1 VGVKVVA
8 ARSFIQKGCGAPAV
22 LYSGLTMFDKGA
34 DRGPPTAMRGW
45 LSDVYMPALLEVMER
60 EKALDSLSKRLGARA
75 TVDDPIHGRA
85 AGMEAMTAH
94 LRTTSNWLL
103 DHSATYERVAFT
115 TGIDRDVTEGTLSV
129 SFETKTVDLPM
140 AVVAERRRSR
150 EVELR
155 VYYAT
160 QPLEGSKRTRARLV
174 PSNPETL
181 VPPPIGEFLVGLAKG
196 DIKAIE
202 AAFEADGSVRDA
214 RGLQHAKT
222 DGALRT
228 FFDTLVAGGA
238 FGGGLEL
245 EAGGSADDGRS
256 CALEFTLV
264 KARGSDVSPQA
275 GLLLFERG
283 DSGLLRSARLYGD
296 LEA

>member
-1 VGVKVVA
+1 M
-8 ARSFIQKGCGAPAV
+8 
-22 LYSGLTMFDKGA
+22 LDDKGA

-45 LSDVYMPALLEVMER
+45 LSDVYLPAMLEVMDR
-60 EKALDSLSKRLGARA
+60 EKALDSLSKRLGAKA

-85 AGMEAMTAH
+85 KGLAAITEH
-94 LRTTSNWLL
+94 LRKTSNWLL
-103 DHSATYERVAFT
+103 DHSATYERVGFT
-115 TGIDRDVTEGTLSV
+115 TGIDRDVTEGTLSLT
-129 SFETKTVDLPM
+129 FEAKTVDLPI
-140 AVVAERRRSR
+140 AVVAERRKSR

-160 QPLEGSKRTRARLV
+160 QPIDGAKRTRARLV

-181 VPPPIGEFLVGLAKG
+181 IPPPIGDFLAALAKG
-196 DIKAIE
+196 DVAAID

-214 RGLQHAKT
+214 RSLQHAKK

-245 EAGGSADDGRS
+245 ELGGSADDGRS

-264 KARGSDVSPQA
+264 KARGSDVAPQA
-275 GLLLFERG
+275 GLFLFERG

>member
-1 VGVKVVA
+1 
-8 ARSFIQKGCGAPAV
+8 
-22 LYSGLTMFDKGA
+22 MFDKGP
-34 DRGPPTAMRGW
+34 DRSPPAGMRGW
-45 LSDVYMPALLEVMER
+45 LSDVYLPAMLEVMER
-60 EKALDSLSKRLGARA
+60 EKALDSLSKRLGAKA

-85 AGMEAMTAH
+85 KGLAGITEH
-94 LRTTSNWLL
+94 LRKTSNWLL
-103 DHSATYERVAFT
+103 DHSAKYERLAFT
-115 TGIDRDVTEGTLSV
+115 TGIDRDVTEGTLSLE
-129 SFETKTVDLPM
+129 FESKTVDLPV

-160 QPLEGSKRTRARLV
+160 LPIDGAKRTRARLV
-174 PSNPETL
+174 PNNPETL
-181 VPPPIGEFLVGLAKG
+181 VPPPVGDFLAGLAKG

-214 RGLQHAKT
+214 RGLSHAKG

-238 FGGGLEL
+238 FGGGLEIEL
-245 EAGGSADDGRS
+245 GGSADDGRS

-264 KARGSDVSPQA
+264 KARGSDVAPQA

>member
-1 VGVKVVA
+1 
-8 ARSFIQKGCGAPAV
+8 
-22 LYSGLTMFDKGA
+22 MFDSGP

-45 LSDVYMPALLEVMER
+45 LSDVYIPALLEISMR
-60 EKALDSLSKRLGARA
+60 DKALDSLARRLGAKA
-75 TVDDPIHGRA
+75 TVDDPIQGRA
-85 AGMEAMTAH
+85 SGLEPITAH
-94 LRTTSNWLL
+94 VRQTADWLL
-103 DHSATYERVAFT
+103 EHSASYERAVFT
-115 TGIDRDVTEGTLSV
+115 TGIDRDVTEGTLSLA
-129 SFETKTVDLPM
+129 FESKTVDLPI

-160 QPLEGSKRTRARLV
+160 APIDGTKRTRARLV
-174 PSNPETL
+174 PNNPETL
-181 VPPPIGEFLVGLAKG
+181 IPPSVGDFLDGLAKG
-196 DIKAIE
+196 DIAAIA

-214 RGLQHAKT
+214 RGLQHAKK

-228 FFDTLVAGGA
+228 FFDALVAGGA

-245 EAGGSADDGRS
+245 ERGGSADDGRT
-256 CALEFTLV
+256 CAVEFTLV
-264 KARGSDVSPQA
+264 KARGSNVPPQA